1 MRKGEIGPQHLLGFI
16 QKKAKEG
23 EMEFTL
29 RKKTEKLRKDLHR
42 QQQPQ
47 EETRVSWAE
56 FPVSMR
62 APVVM
67 LVSSEEH

>member
-1 MRKGEIGPQHLLGFI
+1 
-16 QKKAKEG
+16 
-23 EMEFTL
+23 MEFTL